1 MGDDHEVRI
10 FAGRWSPAERAEILA
25 ELAQREITATIA
37 GDDLVVARHRQREVD
52 MIVESVTEE

>member
-1 MGDDHEVRI
+1 MGDDHGVRI

-25 ELAQREITATIA
+25 ELDRRGVAVGVD
-37 GDDLVVARHRQREVD
+37 GDDVVVPRQRQREVD

>member
-10 FAGRWSPAERAEILA
+10 FAGRWSAAERAEILA
-25 ELAQREITATIA
+25 ELDRRDIA
-37 GDDLVVARHRQREVD
+37 VGVDGDDVIVPRHRQREVD